1 MHGSRA
7 SIAELVRG
15 LVSGLRG
22 NDSIEVLVCPPFVY
36 LEQVASLV
44 ADYPVTLGAQN
55 LAAEPTGAYTGEVSA
70 EMLRDVGC
78 AYVIVGHSE
87 RRADHGEGDST
98 VAAKAKAAWRAG
110 LTAIIG

>member
-15 LVSGLRG
+15 LVSGLGG
-22 NDSIEVLVCPPFVY
+22 NDAIEVLVCPPFVY

-70 EMLRDVGC
+70 EMLHDVGC

-87 RRADHGEGDST
+87 RRMVLGESDG
-98 VAAKAKAAWRAG
+98 VIARKF
-110 LTAIIG
+110 